1 MRNPRMA
8 PGLSRLVP
16 MLAAT
21 GALGCAG
28 ATDHLVDPELSAN
41 NAGRAARVPVIYFDG
56 SGVVEGASSSLVRG
70 PNGVNY
76 SLSTNDLVPG
86 NAYTLWIVI
95 FNNTDECLAG
105 GGGTLCGPDD
115 VLNDAARP
123 DMMYA
128 GGLVVG
134 ASGKATF
141 SGRRAVGDMS
151 GSANGPIDD
160 FPAYGLENPMGAEIH
175 LVVHEHGP
183 MLPAFMPDMI
193 KTIDGGCYD
202 AGVPAAGVPFGWNL
216 YDGPPGVGAFGR
228 RGPNTC
234 VSVQATAHVPPA
246 P

>member
-1 MRNPRMA
+1 MSTSGRIS
-8 PGLSRLVP
+8 GFFRLVP
-16 MLAAT
+16 AAAVLAA
-21 GALGCAG
+21 AGCA
-28 ATDHLVDPELSAN
+28 ADTNHLVDPELEAN
-41 NAGRAARVPVIYFDG
+41 NAGRASRVPVIYFDG
-56 SGVVEGASSSLVRG
+56 TGIVEGASSSLVRT

-95 FNNTDECLAG
+95 FNNTDGCSAGAG
-105 GGGTLCGPDD
+105 GTFCGPDD
-115 VLNDAARP
+115 VLNDDARP

-141 SGRRAVGDMS
+141 SGRRTVGDMS

-183 MLPAFMPDMI
+183 MLPAYMPDMI
-193 KTIDGGCYD
+193 QTIDGGCFD
-202 AGVPAAGVPFGWNL
+202 AGVPGPGIPFGWNL
-216 YDGPPGVGAFGR
+216 YDGEPGVGAFGR

-234 VSVQATAHVPPA
+234 TSVQATAHVPAA